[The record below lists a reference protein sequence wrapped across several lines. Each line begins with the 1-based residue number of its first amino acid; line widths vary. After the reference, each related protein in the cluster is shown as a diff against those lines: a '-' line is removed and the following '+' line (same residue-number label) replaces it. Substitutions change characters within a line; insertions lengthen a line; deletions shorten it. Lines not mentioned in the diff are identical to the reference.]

1 MDQKAGA
8 DTRGKGLWVLLCVV
22 CRVRVRAF
30 PFAVPS
36 FAGVGVTRRS
46 DSKLA
51 VNILMGVVSC
61 LMILIA
67 GGGGREIAGTQRQW
81 VVVASTRLRGRSRGS
96 ASGASARPAPPRA
109 ESKVREL
116 TVTLVQ
122 MLGLGFFLYVSSYSC
137 TAAVRSVQVV

>member
-36 FAGVGVTRRS
+36 FAGVRVTRRS

-51 VNILMGVVSC
+51 VNILIGVVSC

-67 GGGGREIAGTQRQW
+67 GGGRQGDRGH
-81 VVVASTRLRGRSRGS
+81 AKAMGGSTRLRGRSALGVGR
-96 ASGASARPAPPRA
+96 SARPAPPRA

-137 TAAVRSVQVV
+137 TAVRSVQVV